1 MLCNVCVCGDV
12 TGSVLWLAAH
22 QTDWGTVTPVQ
33 STVWLAVQPTNG
45 AAGCQRQQR
54 WTRLP
59 QQTHDERSLGDYV
72 RMLHVRLCPRDLMLI
87 PVTLVTL
94 VTLLHFRGFC
104 FREHQVV
111 RHVFLCVLRV
121 ISRVPVFVC
130 PLSYYSVLCDVQD
143 KDYFGSFASVHNHRA
158 LHIEHLQASE
168 VQTFSLN
175 SRSFTKICINGL
187 LYTTLHFQTS
197 KLSQIT

>member
-1 MLCNVCVCGDV
+1 
-12 TGSVLWLAAH
+12 
-22 QTDWGTVTPVQ
+22 
-33 STVWLAVQPTNG
+33 
-45 AAGCQRQQR
+45 
-54 WTRLP
+54 
-59 QQTHDERSLGDYV
+59 
-72 RMLHVRLCPRDLMLI
+72 MLHVRLCPRDLMLI

-111 RHVFLCVLRV
+111 RHVFLCVLHV

-130 PLSYYSVLCDVQD
+130 PLSHYSVLCDVQD

-175 SRSFTKICINGL
+175 SRSFTKICINCL